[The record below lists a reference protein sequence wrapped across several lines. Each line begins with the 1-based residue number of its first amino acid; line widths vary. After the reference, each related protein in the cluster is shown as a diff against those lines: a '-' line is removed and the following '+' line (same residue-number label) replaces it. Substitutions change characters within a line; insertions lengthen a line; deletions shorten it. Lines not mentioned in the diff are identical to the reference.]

1 VKPLPAA
8 LMTAAVGIA
17 ALALENPLWP
27 AAAALAGGLLLAS
40 AGPPRRIYAAFA
52 ILTGLTVFLL
62 EPFVTVQGLT
72 TLWRGPDIPV
82 LDTQITVEEIAYGA
96 AAGLRIAATALA
108 AGAFVRLA
116 DSDLLLRAI
125 ARVAPRSA
133 MIGSL
138 TTQML
143 PALERDAT
151 GVLVAARTRAAA
163 VSRPATAARLVG
175 PLVGMSLE
183 RALALAEAMEARGYA
198 GPVRSA
204 APVRGL
210 SRREH
215 VLTLLGAAALL
226 LVLATLAT
234 GAAGFRYFDLLGNPW
249 THASVAGAMALAA
262 LGAGFAWV
270 VRCRP

>member
-8 LMTAAVGIA
+8 LMTGAVGIA
-17 ALALENPLWP
+17 AITLDNPLWP
-27 AAAALAGGLLLAS
+27 AAAALAGGLLLAA
-40 AGPPRRIYAAFA
+40 AGPPRRIYAVFA

-62 EPFVTVQGLT
+62 EPFVAVQGLT
-72 TLWRGPDIPV
+72 TLWRGPDIPM
-82 LDTQITVEEIAYGA
+82 LDTQITTEELAYGA

-116 DSDLLLRAI
+116 DSDLLLRAV

-133 MIGSL
+133 MIASL

-143 PALERDAT
+143 PALERDAA

-163 VSRPATAARLVG
+163 VSRPGTAARLMG

-183 RALALAEAMEARGYA
+183 RALAVAEAMEARGYA
-198 GPVRSA
+198 GPSRSA

-210 SRREH
+210 SSGER
-215 VLTLLGAAALL
+215 VLTLLGTAALT
-226 LVLATLAT
+226 LVLAAVAT
-234 GAAGFRYFDLLGNPW
+234 GAGDFRYFDLLDDPW
-249 THASVAGAMALAA
+249 TPAALAGAAGLAVLAA
-262 LGAGFAWV
+262 AFAWV
-270 VRCRP
+270 VRWRP